1 MKKLLIL
8 LLALVTIQLNAQ
20 DLAHYKRIV
29 KELSSA
35 KYQGRGYARDGA
47 NKAGKYLQKEF
58 IKAGAD
64 EVVCQPFKLDINTFP
79 SKMKLSVDG
88 KKQTPGVDFTMRE
101 YSPGVKGTFPLYYI
115 DTLHYDADKIFQ
127 DLAIANFKNSFPTS
141 PEDMR
146 SFKPLNR

>member
-8 LLALVTIQLNAQ
+8 LLAFVTIQLEAQ
-20 DLAHYKRIV
+20 DMAHYKRIV

-79 SKMKLSVDG
+79 GKMKLSVDVVEWEG
-88 KKQTPGVDFTMRE
+88 TP
-101 YSPGVKGTFPLYYI
+101 
-115 DTLHYDADKIFQ
+115 DAW
-127 DLAIANFKNSFPTS
+127 
-141 PEDMR
+141 
-146 SFKPLNR
+146 